1 MGTVKKHLCWMSV
14 VDDRKSDLLIAVVAQ
29 ASLLLFAVNG
39 VAQNPAGSRTAEV
52 THRTTPA
59 AAARSANPAA
69 GDWIFGPG
77 APAGQATSWQQ
88 RISEPTGAALG
99 SRPVGGPPGGRQLPA
114 QFLPNAVSSGPPT
127 FPPPTAQSATATTR
141 PVEAAEIVAWVGDE
155 FILAGEV
162 LGTVNRILKDNRD
175 RIPESMWDTQ
185 RRILMQQALKG
196 LIENKLVLVDAK
208 SNIPEDALPGI
219 EQRVNKSFEENYVVR
234 LMERLKVTSRGDL
247 EKKLVASGSSLT
259 RQRRIYFERSLAAY
273 WVGEKTRDDSE
284 ISSAELYDYY
294 RQHVAEFE
302 HQGEVNWE
310 QLTARFQ
317 KYPAKQDAY
326 RAIADMGNDV
336 LVRRIPFAAVAK
348 AKSNGVTAGDG
359 GRQDWT
365 TQGSLKSKI
374 LDRALFTVPE
384 GVLSDII
391 EADDA
396 FHIVRISERRLAHV
410 TPFRDA
416 QVEIGEKIRKQ
427 RKNEA
432 TKKFFASLRK
442 EVRVWTI
449 FDATASQGR
458 PPQF

>member
-1 MGTVKKHLCWMSV
+1 MSV
-14 VDDRKSDLLIAVVAQ
+14 VDDRKSVLLIAVLAQ

-39 VAQNPAGSRTAEV
+39 VAQNPAGSRPAEV
-52 THRTTPA
+52 THWTTPA
-59 AAARSANPAA
+59 PTPVPVARSANPAA

-77 APAGQATSWQQ
+77 APAGRAASWQQ
-88 RISEPTGAALG
+88 QISEPTGVAPG
-99 SRPVGGPPGGRQLPA
+99 SRPVGGPPGGRPLPSQSFGPA

-127 FPPPTAQSATATTR
+127 YAQPAQPDTATTR

-219 EQRVNKSFEENYVVR
+219 EQRVNKSFEENYVVQ
-234 LMERLKVTSRGDL
+234 LMERMKVTSRGAL
-247 EKKLVASGSSLT
+247 EKKLVAAGSSLA
-259 RQRRIYFERSLAAY
+259 RQRRTYFERSLAAY

-302 HQGEVNWE
+302 RQGEVKWE
-310 QLTARFQ
+310 QLTARF
-317 KYPAKQDAY
+317 KEYPTKQDAY

-336 LVRRIPFAAVAK
+336 LLRRIPFAAVAQ

-374 LDRALFTVPE
+374 LDHALFTVPE

-396 FHIVRISERRLAHV
+396 FHIVRISERRPAHV

-427 RKNEA
+427 QKNEA

>member
-1 MGTVKKHLCWMSV
+1 
-14 VDDRKSDLLIAVVAQ
+14 Q
-29 ASLLLFAVNG
+29 
-39 VAQNPAGSRTAEV
+39 
-52 THRTTPA
+52 
-59 AAARSANPAA
+59 
-69 GDWIFGPG
+69 
-77 APAGQATSWQQ
+77 
-88 RISEPTGAALG
+88 
-99 SRPVGGPPGGRQLPA
+99 
-114 QFLPNAVSSGPPT
+114 
-127 FPPPTAQSATATTR
+127 
-141 PVEAAEIVAWVGDE
+141 
-155 FILAGEV
+155 
-162 LGTVNRILKDNRD
+162 
-175 RIPESMWDTQ
+175 
-185 RRILMQQALKG
+185 
-196 LIENKLVLVDAK
+196 
-208 SNIPEDALPGI
+208 
-219 EQRVNKSFEENYVVR
+219 
-234 LMERLKVTSRGDL
+234 LMERMKVTSRGAL
-247 EKKLVASGSSLT
+247 EKKLVAAGSSLA
-259 RQRRIYFERSLAAY
+259 RQRRTYFERSLAAY

-302 HQGEVNWE
+302 HQGEAKWE
-310 QLTARFQ
+310 QLTARF
-317 KYPAKQDAY
+317 KEYPTKQDAY

-336 LVRRIPFAAVAK
+336 LLRRIPFAAVAQ

-374 LDRALFTVPE
+374 LDHALFTVPE

-396 FHIVRISERRLAHV
+396 FHIVRISERRPAHV

-427 RKNEA
+427 QKNEA